1 MIPKEQRIA
10 IAKEIVDGSLSS
22 REAAEKYGISKSLAA
37 KYATDYRRENGLPVR
52 TSTPRTPETKAIM
65 LKSSNDSFHLE
76 DYQSMTKDQLIEELI
91 KSKINEARAK
101 KGYEVKGDG
110 QNKEFISLSSKIS
123 CCGSLPINECK
134 SKWLLQ
140 VEKTPGTSFKTT
152 VILCK

>member
-101 KGYEVKGDG
+101 KRYEVKGDG
-110 QNKEFISLSSKIS
+110 QNKEFISLSSKNS
-123 CCGSLPINECK
+123 K
-134 SKWLLQ
+134 S
-140 VEKTPGTSFKTT
+140 
-152 VILCK
+152 